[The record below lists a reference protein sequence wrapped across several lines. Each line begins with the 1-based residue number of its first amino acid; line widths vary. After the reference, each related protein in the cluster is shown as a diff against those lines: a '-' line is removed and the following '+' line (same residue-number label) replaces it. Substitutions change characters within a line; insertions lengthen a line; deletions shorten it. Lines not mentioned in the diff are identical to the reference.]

1 MAVEGGSRMKEL
13 KRRIIEKDK
22 ENIKTYF
29 NQAKRLI
36 RKNKQ
41 QETIATIETLLFIEQ
56 VQDYILEE
64 AD

>member
-1 MAVEGGSRMKEL
+1 MKEL

-22 ENIKTYF
+22 ERIKTYF

-41 QETIATIETLLFIEQ
+41 QEEIATIETLLFIEQ

-64 AD
+64 AE

>member
-1 MAVEGGSRMKEL
+1 MKEL

-22 ENIKTYF
+22 EHIKAYF

-41 QETIATIETLLFIEQ
+41 QEAIATIETLLFIEQ

-64 AD
+64 AE

>member
-1 MAVEGGSRMKEL
+1 MKEL

-22 ENIKTYF
+22 ENIKAYF

-36 RKNKQ
+36 RKNKR
-41 QETIATIETLLFIEQ
+41 QEEIATIETLMFIEQ

-64 AD
+64 AE